1 MLRRTELRRSLPVRL
16 DAVKRALQDGGASRR
31 IDGSAQ
37 ARRGAFAVLH
47 VGRSGTQFK
56 NDFAVIGRQAALP
69 RPGTRVPSPSSLP
82 PSGNC
87 QASRTR
93 VPPCRAGREPD
104 YLKFLIQEARIV
116 FRAPGG
122 LQEPGRRARFGLH
135 SDVKTENF
143 RVEKKAWP
151 LSVQEARPPAVVA
164 VVVGRAVVEERIREP
179 LDDGSI
185 VAHHE
190 PSDAEPC

>member
-1 MLRRTELRRSLPVRL
+1 M
-16 DAVKRALQDGGASRR
+16 GAHKLA
-31 IDGSAQ
+31 GVL
-37 ARRGAFAVLH
+37 FAVLY

-93 VPPCRAGREPD
+93 VPPCCAGREPG
-104 YLKFLIQEARIV
+104 LPQVPHPGSAHRL
-116 FRAPGG
+116 RAPGG
-122 LQEPGRRARFGLH
+122 LQEPGRRARFRLH
-135 SDVKTENF
+135 SVVKTENF
-143 RVEKKAWP
+143 RVEKKPWP

-185 VAHHE
+185 VAHRE